1 MTTNELTALILAGER
16 PEGDPMAKGAGIA
29 LKALLPVAGTPMLT
43 RVIEALRATDGV
55 GRIAVSIPAAGAV
68 TDPEIE
74 TLMTEP
80 TPSQSVLA
88 AIDRLPTPLLVTTAD
103 HALLTPEIIARF
115 VQEAVAASDADL
127 VAGMV
132 ERSVVE
138 AVVPDTKRTYWHFK
152 DGHFSGANL
161 FYLKNPRARAAVD
174 FWRRVEDDRKRPWRI
189 VKAFGPGLLLG
200 YLFGRLTLD
209 QAMLQASSRL
219 GCRVRAVALP
229 FGEAAIDVDK
239 PADLVLV
246 EKLLS
251 NRPETRPG
259 WRQGPVMP

>member
-1 MTTNELTALILAGER
+1 MTTTELTALILAGER
-16 PEGDPMAKGAGIA
+16 PDGDAMAKSAGIA

-43 RVIEALRATDGV
+43 RVIEALRATDGI
-55 GRIAVSIPAAGAV
+55 GRIAVSIPAPGVV

-80 TPSQSVLA
+80 SPSQSVLV
-88 AIDRLPTPLLVTTAD
+88 AIDKLPTPLLVTTAD
-103 HALLTPEIIARF
+103 HALLTPEIISRF
-115 VQEAVAASDADL
+115 VQAAVAASDADL

-132 ERSVVE
+132 ERQAVE
-138 AVVPDTKRTYWHFK
+138 AVVPDTRRTYWHFK

-174 FWRRVEDDRKRPWRI
+174 FWARVEVDRKRPWRI

-200 YLFGRLTLD
+200 YLFGRLSLD

-219 GCRVRAVALP
+219 GCRVRAIALP
-229 FGEAAIDVDK
+229 DGEAAIDVDK

-246 EKLLS
+246 ERLLAA
-251 NRPETRPG
+251 RKVPALP
-259 WRQGPVMP
+259 